1 MATIS
6 IFVSSTFSDFH
17 HERDLIQRS
26 VRPVLD
32 ELVMEYGCRVEI
44 VDLRWGI
51 DTSNVRIATNRDRK
65 VFDVCLAE
73 VDRCRPFFV
82 GLLGDRYGWV
92 PPARRVRRVAGRA
105 GLDAGDL
112 VGASVT
118 EIEFHDGGLQEPTQ
132 EALFLLRTVEGSPPA
147 DWQDANTTALD
158 RLRRRIETSG
168 AETCTYRLTA
178 DSNGA
183 VAAPDFESLLLD
195 RLAPRVVARGRL
207 AAAARADD
215 EGGDTLFWD
224 DRRTGFA
231 GREAELSAVL
241 EALRSRA
248 RGVVIVGPSGVGK
261 SSLLVAAMDRLVAD
275 GARVVVHR
283 VTPWSASEAQLVA
296 SIARELGIGIPAGVT
311 GRDALR
317 ALVDGARA
325 MGQIVVAIDGID
337 GLELGELRDRLRPLT
352 QMPGNVRLACTTT
365 DDRQCAV
372 LERAG
377 LERVDVGLL
386 AGRGLRRAVDALA
399 SSVRRELPDETA
411 EVLAARPRTGLWL
424 QLAVQ
429 QMIGI
434 DEDEFERMD
443 ESLPPQLAV
452 SQLLTSFAADLPN
465 DLGALVAQGF
475 EAAETRC
482 GRAPVKTMLSALA
495 VAPAGIDQADLAE
508 LAGVST
514 LDVALF
520 RQALGRALVDSGRSG
535 RVGFGHDLVRQ
546 VADTRYVLDRQDVHR
561 ALADHYV
568 AAVARDDDVRD
579 EALWHAL
586 HSARLVAAG
595 RLIEAAAEFAP
606 AARRAADLLTT
617 AVVGGPPI

>member
-1 MATIS
+1 M
-6 IFVSSTFSDFH
+6 
-17 HERDLIQRS
+17 
-26 VRPVLD
+26 
-32 ELVMEYGCRVEI
+32 
-44 VDLRWGI
+44 
-51 DTSNVRIATNRDRK
+51 
-65 VFDVCLAE
+65 
-73 VDRCRPFFV
+73 
-82 GLLGDRYGWV
+82 
-92 PPARRVRRVAGRA
+92 
-105 GLDAGDL
+105 
-112 VGASVT
+112 
-118 EIEFHDGGLQEPTQ
+118 
-132 EALFLLRTVEGSPPA
+132 
-147 DWQDANTTALD
+147 
-158 RLRRRIETSG
+158 
-168 AETCTYRLTA
+168 
-178 DSNGA
+178 
-183 VAAPDFESLLLD
+183 AAPDFESLLLD

-617 AVVGGPPI
+617 AVVADRQYRAIDLPGLFASLSPPTLPVINHILADAPTRRLTTDEYVQLFDLAAAVPEAGSPASGSKPGPFRPGGSLGAWWSDLHRGWATAGSQRRAGRRPGHPAGGGEGRPGQRRSRRRVGGIARGPHQHHPPTDGR